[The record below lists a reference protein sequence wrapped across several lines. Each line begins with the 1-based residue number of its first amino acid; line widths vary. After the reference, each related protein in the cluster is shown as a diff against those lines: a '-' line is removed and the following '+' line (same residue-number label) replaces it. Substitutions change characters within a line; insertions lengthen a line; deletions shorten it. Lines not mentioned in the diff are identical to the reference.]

1 MKLEYYA
8 TTVKGKKSVEN
19 EDTFALPDSN
29 ATELSYKIDLKSKG
43 YFFIVCDGMGG
54 HNSGEVASG
63 LASSWLMKDYYTSS
77 AIFNSLPDMIK
88 KTNQKL
94 LELSQKHEQ
103 YKNMGTTLVSLSIK
117 GKKALVHNVGDSR
130 CYAYV
135 NNKLTQ
141 ITEDHSEVW
150 ELYEKGLIEKNDILT
165 SARKNIIT
173 QAIGL
178 KEKPEI
184 NSYEVTLPAEYIFLL
199 CSDGVSDVIKDSD
212 LELIIKNSLN
222 LKGCADKLMDTSIS
236 NGSKDDITILL
247 VSNYMQ
253 KE

>member
-1 MKLEYYA
+1 MRLEYYA
-8 TTVKGKKSVEN
+8 ATVKGKKSVEN
-19 EDTFALPDSN
+19 EDSFALPDYN
-29 ATELSYKIDLKSKG
+29 TKELSYKINLKGKG

-77 AIFNSLPDMIK
+77 ALFSFLPEMIK

-94 LELSQKHEQ
+94 FELSKKHEQ
-103 YKNMGTTLVSLSIK
+103 YKNMGTTLVSLLIK

-130 CYAYV
+130 CYAYA

-150 ELYEKGLIEKNDILT
+150 ELYEKGLIEKDDILT

-184 NSYEVTLPAEYIFLL
+184 NSYVVTLPAEYIFLL
-199 CSDGVSDVIKDSD
+199 CSDGVTDVIKDND
-212 LELIIKNSLN
+212 LRSIIRNSLN
-222 LKGCADKLMDTSIS
+222 LKDCADKLMETSIS

-247 VSNYMQ
+247 VSNYML

>member
-1 MKLEYYA
+1 MKLDFFA
-8 TTVKGKKSVEN
+8 VTMKGKKSIEN
-19 EDTFALPDSN
+19 EDSFALPDSN
-29 ATELSYKIDLKSKG
+29 ATELSYKINLRRKG

-54 HNSGEVASG
+54 HNSGEVASE
-63 LASSWLMKDYYTSS
+63 LTSSWLMKDYYTSS
-77 AIFNSLPDMIK
+77 ALFSSLPEMIK

-94 LELSQKHEQ
+94 FELSKKHEQ
-103 YKNMGTTLVSLSIK
+103 YKNMGTTLVSLLIK
-117 GKKALVHNVGDSR
+117 RKEALVHNVGDSR
-130 CYAYV
+130 CYVYA
-135 NNKLTQ
+135 NNKLKQ

-150 ELYEKGLIEKNDILT
+150 ELYEKGLIEKDDILT
-165 SARKNIIT
+165 SARKNILT

-178 KEKPEI
+178 KEKLEI
-184 NSYEVTLPAEYIFLL
+184 NNYIVTLPAEYIFLL

-212 LELIIKNSLN
+212 LESVIKNSLN
-222 LKGCADKLMDTSIS
+222 LKDCADTLMKTSIS